1 MNKGGIYSNHGFD
14 TSRDW
19 TTVANVGCIFPSW
32 TTKYY
37 FNTGATS
44 LQPCSESYRCICKT
58 ATCTRCPEGYYSN
71 GGQNAICRPCEPGF
85 FCKNETSR
93 SACAAGKYNSLTL
106 QVSEKSCIGCDKGTY
121 QLLPGQGDKKSCISC
136 PKGYYC
142 PEPIYKMKCSIG
154 AYNDLMEQ
162 TSETSCRNCSIGTY
176 NSLLGQKECLW
187 CSVYLPLVAADT
199 NTARDYACLANL
211 LQLPTMLEELGKFSI
226 QLRNILQ
233 QIESLRK
240 RIEDVYKK
248 DEKIDVDSKDLLSS
262 FRVVS
267 KHLDELTNKIMYN
280 PKNARSD
287 DYSRVNLRHEI
298 IAPNVPD
305 LNLLN
310 VFDSNIHN
318 KNQIFPHQDVN
329 NIESSE
335 DEDDL

>member
-1 MNKGGIYSNHGFD
+1 MQKQAAKYKR
-14 TSRDW
+14 TSR
-19 TTVANVGCIFPSW
+19 
-32 TTKYY
+32 K
-37 FNTGATS
+37 
-44 LQPCSESYRCICKT
+44 KT
-58 ATCTRCPEGYYSN
+58 EKTRGHKTRNNKMMMMPMPSN
-71 GGQNAICRPCEPGF
+71 GSNNNNNKNA
-85 FCKNETSR
+85 
-93 SACAAGKYNSLTL
+93 NSNNI
-106 QVSEKSCIGCDKGTY
+106 QRER
-121 QLLPGQGDKKSCISC
+121 Q
-136 PKGYYC
+136 
-142 PEPIYKMKCSIG
+142 
-154 AYNDLMEQ
+154 
-162 TSETSCRNCSIGTY
+162 
-176 NSLLGQKECLW
+176 
-187 CSVYLPLVAADT
+187 
-199 NTARDYACLANL
+199 
-211 LQLPTMLEELGKFSI
+211 I

-329 NIESSE
+329 SNNNKKNDVNTILQIEHNKRDVYNKSINTALKYLDNIVNPDSDIESSE

>member
-1 MNKGGIYSNHGFD
+1 MQKQAAKYKR
-14 TSRDW
+14 TSR
-19 TTVANVGCIFPSW
+19 
-32 TTKYY
+32 K
-37 FNTGATS
+37 
-44 LQPCSESYRCICKT
+44 KT
-58 ATCTRCPEGYYSN
+58 AKTRGHKKRNNKMMMMPMPSN
-71 GGQNAICRPCEPGF
+71 GSNNNNNKNA
-85 FCKNETSR
+85 
-93 SACAAGKYNSLTL
+93 NSNNI
-106 QVSEKSCIGCDKGTY
+106 QRER
-121 QLLPGQGDKKSCISC
+121 Q
-136 PKGYYC
+136 
-142 PEPIYKMKCSIG
+142 
-154 AYNDLMEQ
+154 
-162 TSETSCRNCSIGTY
+162 
-176 NSLLGQKECLW
+176 
-187 CSVYLPLVAADT
+187 
-199 NTARDYACLANL
+199 
-211 LQLPTMLEELGKFSI
+211 I

-318 KNQIFPHQDVN
+318 KIK
-329 NIESSE
+329 
-335 DEDDL
+335 